1 MHIINLSRTAPKF
14 EELADDYNIK
24 DYGVEE
30 LTADDVRKH
39 FLDILEKHLRKN
51 NRRNWCENELKI
63 FVWLVFQYAEA
74 IGNAPKHFT

>member
-1 MHIINLSRTAPKF
+1 MHIINLSRTAPKY

-39 FLDILEKHLRKN
+39 FLDILEKYRLT
-51 NRRNWCENELKI
+51 LT
-63 FVWLVFQYAEA
+63 Q
-74 IGNAPKHFT
+74 APPKE

>member
-39 FLDILEKHLRKN
+39 FLDILEKYRLT
-51 NRRNWCENELKI
+51 LT
-63 FVWLVFQYAEA
+63 Q
-74 IGNAPKHFT
+74 APPKE